1 MSRIRTL
8 RATLVG
14 NRWSAIFNRE
24 AMCKR
29 GEVLV
34 AIVNDKRDFAI
45 IRNQKWYRIP
55 VSSVKKW
62 LNKQWPP
69 KWIAFYQT
77 KVFGNEAY
85 TISYYAQVLEFRTVR
100 RSQLFPNDPP
110 DKKSNYRY
118 YQLILNQIKKL
129 PQPIISRRRRRI
141 IFIPTTWQKFFNA
154 IEINDL
160 YDDSP
165 LEDRL
170 WEEFKRHDIPVERQ
184 EFITVENQNYV
195 LDFAIYCAKGNIAV
209 EADGD
214 TWHANP
220 EKSIQ
225 DNLRDNELKAVGWNV
240 FHFTTHQIKDQAE
253 TYCVPK
259 VTKALN
265 NLGGIDDGRYVPRKI
280 DMKADGSYQLGFF
293 DDFEAE

>member
-1 MSRIRTL
+1 MS
-8 RATLVG
+8 
-14 NRWSAIFNRE
+14 
-24 AMCKR
+24 KH

-62 LNKQWPP
+62 LNERWPP
-69 KWIAFYQT
+69 QWIAFYQT

-85 TISYYAQVLEFRTVR
+85 SVSYYAQVLDIRIVR

-118 YQLILNQIKKL
+118 YQLILSLLKKL
-129 PQPIISRRRRRI
+129 PQPIFSRRWRRI
-141 IFIPTTWQKFFNA
+141 VFIPTTWQKFINA

-160 YDDSP
+160 YDESP

-170 WEEFKRHDIPVERQ
+170 YAEFKRHNIPGERQ
-184 EFITVENQNYV
+184 EFVTVENQNYA

-209 EADGD
+209 ESDGD

-225 DNLRDNELKAVGWNV
+225 DNLRDNALKAAGWNV
-240 FHFTTHQIKDQAE
+240 FHFTTHQIQEQAE

-259 VTKALN
+259 VTKAIN
-265 NLGGIDDGRYVPRKI
+265 NLGGIDYGKYVPRKI
-280 DMKADGSYQLGFF
+280 DLKADGSYQLGLF
-293 DDFEAE
+293 DDFEAD